1 MPDLT
6 YRPLNDDDFDAL
18 HGVVSVWAVVR
29 QLGRWPWPP
38 EPAFTRSRCKPYE
51 SNGFVWGVCRD
62 GQLVGSIG
70 VTDVEI
76 GYMFASDVHGAGVG
90 TQAVRDAVAHAFAHY
105 GWDALKARTWH
116 DNPASGAVPRKCGFQ
131 HWQTAYEASFVRRVP
146 TLTHYF
152 RLPRAQWTA

>member
-6 YRPLNDDDFDAL
+6 YRRLNEDDFDAL
-18 HGVVSVWAVVR
+18 HGVVSVWSVVR

-51 SNGFVWGVCRD
+51 GNGFVWGVCRD

-70 VTDVEI
+70 VTDAEI
-76 GYMFASDVHGAGVG
+76 GYMFGKDVHGAGIG
-90 TQAVRDAVAHAFAHY
+90 TQAVRDAVAHAFAEY
-105 GWDALKARTWH
+105 EWDTLKARTWH
-116 DNPASGAVPRKCGFQ
+116 DNPASGAVLSKCGFQ
-131 HWQTAYEASFVRRVP
+131 HWQTAYEASFVRRAP